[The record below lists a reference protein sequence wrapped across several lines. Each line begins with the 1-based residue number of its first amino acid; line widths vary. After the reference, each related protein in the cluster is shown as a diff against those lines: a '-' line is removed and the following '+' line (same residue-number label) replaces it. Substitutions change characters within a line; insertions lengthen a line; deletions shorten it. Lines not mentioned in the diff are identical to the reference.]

1 MIEKN
6 LYDFFVSRDFRFTRN
21 PNSERKR
28 WIRIPKDRIRSTIKV
43 VERILNRER
52 SIFDANYLNWY
63 EHKLRSVAEN
73 KVSRRPHV
81 NEQIFL
87 NLGRGKF
94 IEKLFRAY
102 YVFTRHQEL
111 FGKLVV
117 DNESFF
123 TEVSSQIGHIQ
134 QIGSLTESEKIF
146 TEILLSL
153 ALVGPRSL
161 GGRDTSST
169 LKGLKFSHKR
179 QKIAERVQFRRGYRD
194 KGSLAPQHEVVVRK
208 NFRQYFDVL
217 REFVYTVTAS
227 KALLVDSVIV
237 LGDRISFTYTR
248 KAGFS
253 WDDEE
258 VTRDVKDVTKVS
270 DLLNLW
276 CTDNSLELEEVA
288 KDLNRLFRQ
297 D

>member
-6 LYDFFVSRDFRFTRN
+6 LYDFFISRDFRFTRD
-21 PNSERKR
+21 PFSERKK
-28 WIRIPKDRIRSTIKV
+28 WIRVSKDRIRSTINV

-63 EHKLRSVAEN
+63 EQKLRSVAEIKGLDIPN
-73 KVSRRPHV
+73 V

-94 IEKLFRAY
+94 IDKLFRAY

-117 DNESFF
+117 DNEDFF
-123 TEVSSQIGHIQ
+123 NEVSSQIGHTQRIE
-134 QIGSLTESEKIF
+134 SLTESEKIF
-146 TEILLSL
+146 AEILLSL
-153 ALVGPRSL
+153 SLVGPRSL

-169 LKGLKFSHKR
+169 LKGLKFSLKR
-179 QKIAERVQFRRGYRD
+179 QKVAVEAQFRRGYKD

-217 REFVYTVTAS
+217 EEFYYNTRVQSLIVDTVFELNS
-227 KALLVDSVIV
+227 KVCIA
-237 LGDRISFTYTR
+237 YTR
-248 KAGFS
+248 RAGFS
-253 WDDEE
+253 WQDDE
-258 VTRDVKDVTKVS
+258 VTRDVKHVEKIQ

-288 KDLNRLFRQ
+288 KDLNRLFRRG
-297 D
+297 